1 MARWQLPRVVVDGGE
16 PSRRID
22 DGWCFRRPWSGL
34 LAGGRWLT
42 TGRLEGKWVGWP
54 VCRCSRS
61 YRTPGSPRP
70 MALIAPVLSPHSS
83 AIPTRYPR
91 RTPPTHGLRATPH
104 LYQRPALFIECNA
117 SERKLRAV
125 HRQRPFL
132 WTLRC
137 GATNRAARAR
147 SSRPVRPP
155 SLSRRS
161 VGPPTGRGR
170 AWLRSTRCAGCV
182 LGYSASDR
190 HGAERVC

>member
-1 MARWQLPRVVVDGGE
+1 MAMAGSGPLAITKGRAGRGRAEPADARWVVFS
-16 PSRRID
+16 PPQ
-22 DGWCFRRPWSGL
+22 FL
-34 LAGGRWLT
+34 LDHIEVAD
-42 TGRLEGKWVGWP
+42 P
-54 VCRCSRS
+54 NAIP
-61 YRTPGSPRP
+61 TPMQCTPYP
-70 MALIAPVLSPHSS
+70 S

-91 RTPPTHGLRATPH
+91 RTPPTPRMPPTHGLRTTPH
-104 LYQRPALFIECNA
+104 LYQRPARFIECNA
-117 SERKLRAV
+117 SKRELRAV

-132 WTLRC
+132 WTLRW
-137 GATNRAARAR
+137 GATNPAARAR
-147 SSRPVRPP
+147 SSRPVRPF